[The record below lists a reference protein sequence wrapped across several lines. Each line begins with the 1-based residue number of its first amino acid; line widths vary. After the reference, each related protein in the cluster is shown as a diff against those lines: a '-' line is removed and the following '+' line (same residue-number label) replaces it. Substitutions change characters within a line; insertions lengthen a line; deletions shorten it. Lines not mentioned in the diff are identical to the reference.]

1 MLCIDTDP
9 QCNLSIVSGINFMEQ
24 EHNLYTLLK
33 GESTL
38 DQCIVKS
45 KYYDL
50 IPGSL
55 LLAYADT
62 EFNQKNR
69 EYLLQERIKNAN
81 YDVILIDS
89 PPALRL
95 MNIMS
100 LTVSSKIIIPTE
112 CSYLA
117 MVGLKQIYNTIQS
130 IHKHSN
136 KDLCVLGILLIKYNG
151 RANINIAVSNAL
163 EKLSV
168 QMNTKVFACKI
179 RETIKVKEAQ
189 SQQEPI
195 IDWDPSCTAVQD
207 YLDFV
212 KKLTS
217 NLA

>member
-1 MLCIDTDP
+1 
-9 QCNLSIVSGINFMEQ
+9 MEQ

-69 EYLLQERIKNAN
+69 EYLLPERIKNAN

-89 PPALRL
+89 PPALGL

-179 RETIKVKEAQ
+179 R
-189 SQQEPI
+189 
-195 IDWDPSCTAVQD
+195 
-207 YLDFV
+207 
-212 KKLTS
+212 
-217 NLA
+217 

>member
-1 MLCIDTDP
+1 
-9 QCNLSIVSGINFMEQ
+9 
-24 EHNLYTLLK
+24 
-33 GESTL
+33 
-38 DQCIVKS
+38 
-45 KYYDL
+45 
-50 IPGSL
+50 
-55 LLAYADT
+55 
-62 EFNQKNR
+62 
-69 EYLLQERIKNAN
+69 
-81 YDVILIDS
+81 
-89 PPALRL
+89 
-95 MNIMS
+95 MS
-100 LTVSSKIIIPTE
+100 LTASSKIIIPTE

-151 RANINIAVSNAL
+151 RANINIAISNAL

-168 QMNTKVFACKI
+168 QMNTKIFACKI

-212 KKLTS
+212 KELTS